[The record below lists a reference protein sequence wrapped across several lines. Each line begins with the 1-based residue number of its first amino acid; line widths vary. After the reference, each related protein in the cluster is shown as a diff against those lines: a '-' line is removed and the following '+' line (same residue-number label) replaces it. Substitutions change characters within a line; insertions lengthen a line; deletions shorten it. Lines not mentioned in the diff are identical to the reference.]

1 MFSWRLVQDANQ
13 VVMSSYWQP
22 AVKPSIYIYSTTY
35 RKYNLNKSPCLRKC
49 TGVLSS
55 RQGIDN
61 FAHKSV
67 RLILLAT
74 RTASGQVGASA
85 DLASTGIRMGHAQ
98 NAMNDRGALM
108 SMRQLCLEGVIAIS
122 TRCVCQLFSVP
133 LPIPDLLGTDQL
145 HVLPRCWHQ
154 CRQFLCT

>member
-1 MFSWRLVQDANQ
+1 MPTRSFCLL
-13 VVMSSYWQP
+13 WQ
-22 AVKPSIYIYSTTY
+22 
-35 RKYNLNKSPCLRKC
+35 PCLRKC

-74 RTASGQVGASA
+74 RTTSGQVGASA
-85 DLASTGIRMGHAQ
+85 DLASTGIRMDHAQ

-108 SMRQLCLEGVIAIS
+108 SMRQLCLEGVIAILM
-122 TRCVCQLFSVP
+122 RCVCQLFSAP
-133 LPIPDLLGTDQL
+133 PPIPDLLGTDQL

-154 CRQFLCT
+154 CHQFLCT